1 MNKKGKVKIKKLP
14 TGVPR
19 LDDVLGGGIPEYSFN
34 LIAGDPG
41 SGKTTLAHQ
50 VIFANATEERPA
62 IYFTILGE
70 PALKML
76 RYQQQFT
83 FFDMEKV
90 NNKAIHFINL
100 SQQSMERDL
109 TKVLQSIV
117 DSVEELNPAIVIVD
131 SFRTL
136 VRASND
142 LEPGTMQLSE
152 FVQRLAMHLT
162 TWQVT
167 SFLIGEY
174 EEQEMR

>member
-1 MNKKGKVKIKKLP
+1 MVKNGKVTIERLP
-14 TGVPR
+14 SGVPR
-19 LDDVLGGGIPEYSFN
+19 LDDVLGGGVPEYSFN

-41 SGKTTLAHQ
+41 SGKTTLVHQ

-90 NNKAIHFINL
+90 NKAIHFINL
-100 SQQSMERDL
+100 TQEAMEKDL
-109 TKVLQSIV
+109 SKVLASIV
-117 DSVEELNPAIVIVD
+117 AQVKKLNPAIVVVD

-136 VRASND
+136 VRATYD
-142 LEPGTMQLSE
+142 PE
-152 FVQRLAMHLT
+152 
-162 TWQVT
+162 
-167 SFLIGEY
+167 
-174 EEQEMR
+174 

>member
-1 MNKKGKVKIKKLP
+1 MSENGKVTIEKLP
-14 TGVPR
+14 SGVPR
-19 LDDVLGGGIPEYSFN
+19 LDDVLGGGVPEYSFN

-50 VIFANATEERPA
+50 LMFANATEQRPA

-83 FFDMEKV
+83 FFDNEKV
-90 NNKAIHFINL
+90 NKAIHFINL
-100 SQQSMERDL
+100 SQQAMEGDL
-109 TKVLQSIV
+109 TKVLESIV
-117 DSVEELNPAIVIVD
+117 GHVEELNPAIIVVD

-136 VRASND
+136 VRATNEP
-142 LEPGTMQLSE
+142 EPGKMKLPE

-162 TWQVT
+162 SWQVT
-167 SFLIGEY
+167 SLLIGEY
-174 EEQEMR
+174 EEQEM

>member
-1 MNKKGKVKIKKLP
+1 MSDSGKVTIERLP
-14 TGVPR
+14 SGVPR

-34 LIAGDPG
+34 VIAGDPG

-50 VIFANATEERPA
+50 VMFANATKQRPA

-83 FFDMEKV
+83 FFDKEHV
-90 NNKAIHFINL
+90 NKTIHFINL
-100 SQQSMERDL
+100 SQQAMEADL
-109 TKVLQSIV
+109 AKVLESIV
-117 DSVEELNPAIVIVD
+117 DHVEKLNPAIIVVD

-136 VRASND
+136 VRATV
-142 LEPGTMQLSE
+142 EIQPGKMQLPE

-162 TWQVT
+162 TWQTT
-167 SFLIGEY
+167 SLLIGEY
-174 EEQEMR
+174 EEH